1 MKRTKI
7 ICTLGPS
14 TDSLEKI
21 VALIKEGMDV
31 ARLNFSHG
39 TREEQEKRI
48 RLVREASKITG
59 KPVAILQDLQG
70 PKIRIGDLTKTVLL
84 NQGDQLTITTKEQI
98 GSYDVVSTT
107 YKEIVNDVNPGDTI
121 LMDDGRIELKVLSKN
136 DTQVTTEIIIGGL
149 LKPKKGLNLPGV
161 NISIPSLT
169 EKDLKDLECGLE
181 NRVDMVALSFVRS
194 ANEVKHIKQL
204 IHEKSQDIWV
214 VAKIEKP
221 EAVANIN
228 AIIQESDGIMVA
240 RGDLGIEM
248 RTEEVPVLQKMIV
261 EKCNLAHKPVIIATQ
276 MLESMI
282 ENPRPTRA
290 EANDVA
296 NAVFDGTDAV
306 MLSGETAAGDYPIEA
321 VRTMRE
327 ITERVEQQ
335 SLRPVPARQKQ
346 WLEENTPQIRCIDL
360 DEAIATSA
368 VQIAEAL
375 LAKAIIVLTH
385 SGATAVKIS
394 KQKPTCTVMAV
405 SDKEAVQRWM
415 CMVWGINTVITETM
429 VSTDESF
436 KRIERILCKK
446 GILKTGDLVVYT
458 LGIPILD
465 HGGTDTIKVSH
476 VSAQHS

>member
-14 TDSLEKI
+14 TDSIEKI
-21 VALIKEGMDV
+21 VDLINEGMDV

-39 TREEQEKRI
+39 TREEQEQRI
-48 RLVREASKITG
+48 QLVRKASELTG
-59 KPVAILQDLQG
+59 KAVAILQDLQG
-70 PKIRIGDLTKTVLL
+70 PKIRIGDLAKTVLL
-84 NQGDQLTITTKEQI
+84 NQGEQLRISTEEQL
-98 GSYDVVSTT
+98 GNYEVVSTS

-121 LMDDGRIELKVLSKN
+121 LMDDGRIELKVISK
-136 DTQVTTEIIIGGL
+136 TATEVVTEIVIGGL

-169 EKDLKDLECGLE
+169 EKDLEDLDFGLAHD
-181 NRVDMVALSFVRS
+181 VDMVALSFVRS
-194 ANEVKHIKQL
+194 ANDVKRIKQL
-204 IHEKSQDIWV
+204 IHEKNKDVWAI
-214 VAKIEKP
+214 AKIEKP
-221 EAVANIN
+221 EAVANID
-228 AIIQESDGIMVA
+228 AIILESDGVMVA

-261 EKCNLAHKPVIIATQ
+261 EKCSLAHKPVIIATQ

-306 MLSGETAAGDYPIEA
+306 MLSGETAAGNFPVEA

-327 ITERVEQQ
+327 IIERVEKQG
-335 SLRPVPARQKQ
+335 LTHIPVRQKQ
-346 WLEENTPQIRCIDL
+346 WMQACSPRIRCIDL
-360 DEAIATSA
+360 DEAIAASA
-368 VQIAEAL
+368 VQIAESL

-394 KQKPTCTVMAV
+394 KQKPKCAVIAV
-405 SDKEAVQRWM
+405 SDKEEVQRWM
-415 CMVWGINTVITETM
+415 CMVWGINTIVTETM

-436 KRIERILCKK
+436 RKIEKILREN
-446 GILKTGDLVVYT
+446 GVVKTGDLVVYT

-476 VSAQHS
+476 VN